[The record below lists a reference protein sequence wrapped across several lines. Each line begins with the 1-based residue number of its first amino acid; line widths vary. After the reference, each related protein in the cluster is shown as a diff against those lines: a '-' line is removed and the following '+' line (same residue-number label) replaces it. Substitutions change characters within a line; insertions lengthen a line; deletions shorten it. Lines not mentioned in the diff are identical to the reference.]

1 MGPLAAQLSMDD
13 FNALVNQHGGVENLS
28 RVSDKIVNELD
39 AELAQRNL
47 DIEPVT
53 EPEVFVPQPISY
65 RANALIILESPEPA
79 LDIYA

>member
-13 FNALVNQHGGVENLS
+13 FNALVNKHGGVENLS

-47 DIEPVT
+47 DIEP

-65 RANALIILESPEPA
+65 RANAFIILESPEPA